1 MAAQL
6 QLSRD
11 THVYAEKDGYFWE
24 LPILDGFSF
33 SQSTATT
40 EVAVNEMADIVAGT
54 SRRGRKM
61 FTDAFEP
68 AEWNLQ
74 MYARPHQISSG
85 NIAHTTDEVLWANF
99 LNAGAYT
106 HGSGGATRTWANGLT
121 KTTAVASPSNVTMDF
136 DSTNVSAL
144 GTFNLYFVLG
154 ACGTLPT
161 AYSAGPGG
169 PQTIYKISK
178 AVCNSVT
185 MDFDID
191 GILTLDWSGLGSLI
205 TEEAAMPG
213 TFATATIINDGL
225 AHSNDNFIRN
235 RLSTLAITTAGGS
248 APYSQTSYELTLTG
262 GSISFENNLT
272 FLTPEELCVVNQPLG
287 NVTGTRNIS
296 GSFTCYL
303 NGGTTTSGAG
313 TSADLFDDLASAT
326 TIVNNS
332 TDLVFSIGGSNN
344 PKLVIDIPTA
354 HLEIP
359 THQIE
364 DIIGLEVNF
373 HALPSG
379 LDQTDEATLV
389 YHNA

>member
-24 LPILDGFSF
+24 LPVLDGFSF

-40 EVAVNEMADIVAGT
+40 EVAVNEMADLSGV

-106 HGSGGATRTWANGLT
+106 HGTGGATRTWANGLT
-121 KTTAVASPSNVTMDF
+121 KTAGAASPSTVTMDF
-136 DSTNVSAL
+136 DTTNVSAL
-144 GTFNLYFVLG
+144 ETFNLYLVLG
-154 ACGTLPT
+154 ACGTLP
-161 AYSAGPGG
+161 ANYSAGPGG
-169 PQTIYKISK
+169 AQTIYKISK

-205 TEEAAMPG
+205 EEQGAMPTG
-213 TFATATIINDGL
+213 WDSNIISDGI

-248 APYSQTSYELTLTG
+248 APYSATSYELTLTG

-303 NGGTTTSGAG
+303 NGGSTGGSAG
-313 TSADLFDDLASAT
+313 TSGDLFDDLASAT

-332 TDLVFSIGGSNN
+332 TDLVFSIGGASV

-364 DIIGLEVNF
+364 DIIGLEMNF
-373 HALPSG
+373 HALPSS
-379 LDQTDEATLV
+379 LDQTNEATLV
-389 YHNA
+389 YHKQ